1 MGLTGNLTILC
12 KRLRIKTGSTLSC
25 PACKAGTGVEDTL
38 RMGVI
43 VSSLNVIHTNPEELD
58 LLGSV
63 VHDSTNRREIGNG
76 SCCFHFG
83 G

>member
-1 MGLTGNLTILC
+1 
-12 KRLRIKTGSTLSC
+12 
-25 PACKAGTGVEDTL
+25 
-38 RMGVI
+38 MGVI
-43 VSSLNVIHTNPEELD
+43 VSSLNVSHTNPEELD